1 MFLPSDEST
10 ETVDVM
16 QYLWTGSWPKF
27 RSPQLKGFWL
37 DGKTVGQNIRLT
49 ADQGYAA
56 KVLVESPAESKL
68 TYVWEI
74 MEESDAK
81 STGGDSE
88 SQPRRLPGLVSSK
101 SPGAAQV
108 KAPKKTGAYR
118 LFVYALDS
126 HGKAA
131 YANIPFFVETGSSP
145 VAAKQ

>member
-1 MFLPSDEST
+1 MKKQSVRIFASRPARVT
-10 ETVDVM
+10 R
-16 QYLWTGSWPKF
+16 QKF
-27 RSPQLKGFWL
+27 WCNHPLM
-37 DGKTVGQNIRLT
+37 
-49 ADQGYAA
+49 
-56 KVLVESPAESKL
+56 SKL

-74 MEESDAK
+74 MEESDAQ

-101 SPGAAQV
+101 SPGTAQV

-118 LFVYALDS
+118 LFVYALDN

-131 YANIPFFVETGSSP
+131 YANIPFFVDAGTSP